1 MKLKPRNPR
10 TPGEWQDAVDLAHAL
25 RLLHDARLYGLV
37 TGGRIV
43 NTKRC
48 DEILDAGK
56 ARGIVP
62 RPDAVERWLAAIQ
75 ASARTPAQNSVAGKK
90 DSRKSAR
97 FP

>member
-10 TPGEWQDAVDLAHAL
+10 TPGEWQDAVDAAHAL

-37 TGGRIV
+37 TGGPIV
-43 NTKRC
+43 NTERC

-56 ARGIVP
+56 ARAILP
-62 RPDAVERWLAAIQ
+62 RPDAVERWLAAVQ
-75 ASARTPAQNSVAGKK
+75 ARVEPPAQNSVAGKK
-90 DSRKSAR
+90 DSRNSAR